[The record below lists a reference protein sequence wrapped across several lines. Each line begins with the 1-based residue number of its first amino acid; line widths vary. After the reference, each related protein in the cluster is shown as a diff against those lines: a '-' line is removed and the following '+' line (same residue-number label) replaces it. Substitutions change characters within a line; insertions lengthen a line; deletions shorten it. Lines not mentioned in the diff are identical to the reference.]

1 MKLLHAADFH
11 LDSPMSGLDREKSAQ
26 RRGELREL
34 PACLARLAGEEGMV
48 AGSGDTASYV
58 LNTNSKKFH
67 KPDCSNAASISAGNR
82 EDYTG
87 DRSALLDDGYSPCG
101 QCKP

>member
-1 MKLLHAADFH
+1 MLF
-11 LDSPMSGLDREKSAQ
+11 R
-26 RRGELREL
+26 
-34 PACLARLAGEEGMV
+34 
-48 AGSGDTASYV
+48 
-58 LNTNSKKFH
+58 SKKFH

-87 DRSALLDDGYSPCG
+87 DRNALLDGGYSPCG